1 MDDNFARDDEGG
13 SEAAT
18 DEDVSS
24 RAMAGRRVRVGVDEE
39 VGSESNVKGAT
50 AFFWVER
57 GWSGASAMRFLDK
70 ENIAAIAE
78 RDEICEQSLPA
89 K

>member
-1 MDDNFARDDEGG
+1 MG
-13 SEAAT
+13 
-18 DEDVSS
+18 
-24 RAMAGRRVRVGVDEE
+24 GRRVRVGVDEE
-39 VGSESNVKGAT
+39 VGSEGNVKGAT
-50 AFFWVER
+50 AFFTVER
-57 GWSGASAMRFLDK
+57 GWSGACAMRFLDE